1 MTRIPLSSL
10 IWRCEVYIS
19 RFCENKEGRDF
30 IVPDVHGRLD
40 RLKAL
45 FASVDFDSSR
55 DRVFCV
61 GDLIDWGPQSY
72 EMLLFAME
80 NEAWFH
86 TVIGNHEDML
96 LCFAGVRDSDYH
108 SAMDFIRN
116 GGEWVLELDD
126 ERKKDLLGRI
136 LPWLDKQPY
145 VICVDGQNPFSV
157 IHAEVGTVT
166 DHLDFLFDE
175 KWVQEHIVEL
185 TWDRKVCDSHR
196 HHYQDVLK
204 HLYVPK
210 ASNRRV
216 IYSGHTIVPFPLQV
230 GNCVFLDCGAKK
242 DGARLHLHE
251 HPVR

>member
-1 MTRIPLSSL
+1 M
-10 IWRCEVYIS
+10 YIS